1 MLRDYNGNAIGHI
14 TYLGAVELTF
24 MGITWYI
31 HCMSTPISW
40 DRTPSEV
47 NVQVK

>member
-24 MGITWYI
+24 MGILWYI
-31 HCMSTPISW
+31 GMPLVILIS
-40 DRTPSEV
+40 PSRPP
-47 NVQVK
+47 